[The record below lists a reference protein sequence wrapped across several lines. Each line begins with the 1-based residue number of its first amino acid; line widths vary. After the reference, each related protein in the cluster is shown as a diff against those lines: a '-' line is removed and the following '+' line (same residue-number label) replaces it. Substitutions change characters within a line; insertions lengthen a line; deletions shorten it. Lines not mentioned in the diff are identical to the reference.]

1 MKYLKLL
8 ILSILTLTVTIV
20 DAENQ
25 PTESLPTENRLDSL
39 DYSLD
44 AALLSFE
51 GDTTFSFAKDT
62 ILAFEKDSAAQRFA
76 YSMTD
81 TLLLDYYLKNAY
93 QTECS
98 LIDSTSY
105 VFCSDSLYMS
115 RLQSLPYVVEMPF
128 NSIVKRYIE
137 TYAKRPKSVGY
148 MLGIGRTLYFP
159 IFEAALERHGVPL
172 ELCYLPV
179 IESALN
185 PRATSPVG
193 AAGLWQFMVYTGR
206 VYGLEVNSLVDE
218 RRDPIKS
225 SEAAAKYLAS
235 LYDIYGDWLL
245 VIAAYNCGPGNV
257 AKAIRHSGG
266 KRDYWSI
273 YPYLPS
279 ETRGYVPIFIAA
291 NYIMNFYKEHNICPA
306 EPKVVFTT
314 DTVMVRDRVHL
325 QQIADVT
332 GINIETLRFHNP
344 QYRHDIIPGN
354 IKPYPLTLPMSH
366 ADDYVIHRDSILR
379 YKPELAARQIKA
391 DPDGYQPGSVV
402 YYKVKNGDT
411 LGGIAAKYRVKVSQL
426 KRWNGISG
434 TMIRAGQR
442 LKIYR

>member
-1 MKYLKLL
+1 MKLL
-8 ILSILTLTVTIV
+8 RFIILFFSILLPIIV
-20 DAENQ
+20 EAETN
-25 PTESLPTENRLDSL
+25 PTENPVDSIDDVLNSDLLFAENDSL
-39 DYSLD
+39 FY
-44 AALLSFE
+44 
-51 GDTTFSFAKDT
+51 
-62 ILAFEKDSAAQRFA
+62 FEKDTVIAFESDSIAQRFA
-76 YSMTD
+76 YSKTD
-81 TLLLDYYLKNAY
+81 TLFLDYYLKNAY

-98 LIDSTSY
+98 LIDSSAF
-105 VFCSDSLYMS
+105 VFCSDSVYMA
-115 RLQSLPYVVEMPF
+115 RLQALPYVVEMPF

-159 IFEAALERHGVPL
+159 VFEAALERHGVPL

-218 RRDPIKS
+218 RRDPLKS

-235 LYDIYGDWLL
+235 LYDIYDDWLL

-273 YPYLPS
+273 YPYLPR

-291 NYIMNFYKEHNICPA
+291 NYIMNYYKEHNICPA
-306 EPKVVFTT
+306 EPKVVFAT

-325 QQIADVT
+325 QQIADVS
-332 GINIETLRFHNP
+332 GIDIETLRFHNP

-354 IKPYPLTLPMSH
+354 IKPYPLTLPLAH
-366 ADDYVIHRDSILR
+366 ADAYVIHRDSILR
-379 YKPELAARQIKA
+379 YKPELAARQVKA
-391 DPDGYQPGSVV
+391 DPDGYGSGDVV

-426 KRWNGISG
+426 KRWNNING
-434 TMIRAGQR
+434 TMIRIGQR